1 MQVLIIDDEAL
12 ARRRILRLL
21 QQHWPNVDPVAE
33 CRNGTEAIE
42 CIARHRP
49 DFIFLDIQMK
59 DMTGFDILE
68 ALDADQRP
76 PVIFVTAFDEYAI
89 RAFDCFAFDYLL
101 KPFQDERFHTS
112 VQRMLAHLAAGRT
125 PDDTTLSQLLQHI
138 RSGTDTP
145 QRLFPLREG
154 SRISFVAPEE
164 IRYVSASGYYIEVH
178 TAEKRH
184 LLRYS
189 LTQMQEDLEPFGF
202 IRIHR
207 STIIN
212 PRYLAEI
219 SHGSSSE
226 LEVKLR
232 DGATFRV
239 SKSYREEL
247 LSQLQL

>member
-1 MQVLIIDDEAL
+1 MEVLIIDDEAL

-21 QQHWPNVDPVAE
+21 TEWPDIDPVAE
-33 CRNGTEAIE
+33 CRNGTEAIAG
-42 CIARHRP
+42 ITRHRP

-59 DMTGFDILE
+59 DMTGFDV
-68 ALDADQRP
+68 LDELPPAQRP

-112 VQRMLAHLAAGRT
+112 VRRMVDHLSAGQAPGNEALA
-125 PDDTTLSQLLQHI
+125 QLLQQI
-138 RSGTDTP
+138 KGGGDTP
-145 QRLFPLREG
+145 HRLFPLREG
-154 SRISFVAPEE
+154 SRTSFVEPAE

-189 LTQMQEDLEPFGF
+189 LTQMQEDLAPYGF
-202 IRIHR
+202 VRIHR

-219 SHGSSSE
+219 SHNSSSD

-232 DGATFRV
+232 NGETFRV

-247 LSQLQL
+247 MSHLQL

>member
-1 MQVLIIDDEAL
+1 MEVLIIDDEAL

-21 QQHWPNVDPVAE
+21 ADWPAIDVAAE

-42 CIARHRP
+42 CITRHEP
-49 DFIFLDIQMK
+49 DFVFLDIQMK
-59 DMTGFDILE
+59 DMTGFDVLD
-68 ALDADQRP
+68 ALDPAQRP

-101 KPFQDERFHTS
+101 KPFQDERFHTA
-112 VQRMLAHLAAGRT
+112 VRRMVNHLSAGNRPSPDNLAE
-125 PDDTTLSQLLQHI
+125 LLQHI
-138 RSGTDTP
+138 KTGNELP
-145 QRLFPLREG
+145 HRLFPLREG
-154 SRISFVAPEE
+154 SRIRFVAPED
-164 IRYVSASGYYIEVH
+164 IRYVAASGYYIEVH

-189 LTQMQEDLEPFGF
+189 LTQMQEDLAPYGF
-202 IRIHR
+202 VRIHR

-219 SHGSSSE
+219 SHNSSSD
-226 LEVKLR
+226 LEVTLR

-247 LSQLQL
+247 MSFLQL

>member
-1 MQVLIIDDEAL
+1 MDVLIIDDEAL

-21 QQHWPNVDPVAE
+21 NGWPKIDPVAE
-33 CRNGTEAIE
+33 CRNGTEAIKT
-42 CIARHRP
+42 ISNHRP

-59 DMTGFDILE
+59 DMTGFDV
-68 ALDADQRP
+68 LDALPPEQRP

-101 KPFQDERFHTS
+101 KPFQDDRFHTS
-112 VQRMLAHLAAGRT
+112 VQRMLDHLATDRI
-125 PDDTTLSQLLQHI
+125 PSDTTMAQLLQHI
-138 RSGTDTP
+138 KEHTTTP
-145 QRLFPLREG
+145 PRLFPLREG

-164 IRYVSASGYYIEVH
+164 IRHVSASGYYIEVH

-189 LTQMQEDLEPFGF
+189 LSQMQEDLAPFGLL
-202 IRIHR
+202 RIHR

-219 SHGSSSE
+219 RHGSSGD

-232 DGATFRV
+232 DGETFRV

-247 LSQLQL
+247 LAHLQV

>member
-1 MQVLIIDDEAL
+1 MDVLIIDDEAL

-21 QQHWPNVDPVAE
+21 ADWPEIEPVAE
-33 CRNGTEAIE
+33 CRNGTEALE
-42 CIARHRP
+42 CIAHYRP

-59 DMTGFDILE
+59 DMTGFDV
-68 ALDADQRP
+68 LDELAPEHRP

-112 VQRMLAHLAAGRT
+112 VRRMVDHLAGGQSVNKDALG
-125 PDDTTLSQLLQHI
+125 QLLQHI
-138 RSGTDTP
+138 KSKADAP
-145 QRLFPLREG
+145 HQLFPLREG
-154 SRISFVAPEE
+154 SRICFVEPDE

-189 LTQMQEDLEPFGF
+189 LTQMQEDLAPYGF
-202 IRIHR
+202 VRIHR

-212 PRYLAEI
+212 PRYLSEI
-219 SHGSSSE
+219 SHNSSSD

-232 DGATFRV
+232 DGETFRV

-247 LSQLQL
+247 MSHLQL